1 MMFRTLTAAG
11 LALGLAAACTTT
23 DQYGN
28 VTQNRM
34 GTGALG
40 GAAAGAL
47 LGTLAGG
54 DDRRNALIGA
64 GVGALAGGAVGN
76 YMDRQEIA
84 MRERLRDSGVTVRR
98 VGDDLI
104 LVMPGN
110 LTFPTDSAAIQ
121 PRFGPVL
128 NDVADVLQTYP
139 ATYVDV
145 IGHTD
150 SIGAADYNQLLS
162 ERRASSV
169 AQALINR
176 GVMTDRLYVAGMGE
190 TAPVA
195 SNETDEGRA
204 ANRRVEIRIAPHT
217 QS

>member
-1 MMFRTLTAAG
+1 MMFRSLVAAG
-11 LALGLAAACTTT
+11 MALGLTAACTTT

-28 VTQNRM
+28 VTQNRT
-34 GTGALG
+34 GTGVLA

-64 GVGALAGGAVGN
+64 GVGALAGGAAGN
-76 YMDRQEIA
+76 YMDRQEREF
-84 MRERLRDSGVTVRR
+84 RERLRDSGVTVRR
-98 VGDDLI
+98 VGDELY

-110 LTFPTDSAAIQ
+110 LTFATDSASIA

-139 ATYVDV
+139 ATYVDI

-150 SIGAADYNQLLS
+150 SVGPADYNQVLS

-169 AQALINR
+169 ASALIQR
-176 GVMTDRLYVAGMGE
+176 GVMADRLYVAGMGE
-190 TAPVA
+190 TAPIA
-195 SNETDEGRA
+195 SNDTDAGRA
-204 ANRRVEIRIAPHT
+204 ANRRVEIKIAPHT